1 MIAAGDGSEKIKF
14 DFLLLVPVAE
24 YLGINLELIPLL
36 LASDLSFNLRLINRL
51 VFAWLKLL
59 PNNKE

>member
-1 MIAAGDGSEKIKF
+1 MIAAGDGSEKIKL

-24 YLGINLELIPLL
+24 YLSINFELIPLL

-59 PNNKE
+59 PNYEE